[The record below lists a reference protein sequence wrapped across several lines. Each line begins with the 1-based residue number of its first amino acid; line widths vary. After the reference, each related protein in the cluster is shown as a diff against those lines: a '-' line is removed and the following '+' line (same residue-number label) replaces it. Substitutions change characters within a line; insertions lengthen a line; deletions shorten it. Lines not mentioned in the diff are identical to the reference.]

1 MNERIRELFVKKMG
15 LILDK
20 RKTQAAQ
27 AATRVR
33 SEANGRG
40 MLHSSETELG
50 VKSAYEEIYE
60 IICREAWSE
69 LQQIAVTIGVGPDE
83 SLADE
88 LRAVF
93 DQVMEPLA
101 GRYLGELARLRSTA
115 GAIAGDIAGDAETAF
130 RRSREIVGTEI
141 EVFSNKAETTV
152 SQRGDN
158 IHIKQTG
165 SGTVVAVQQGDHST
179 ATVTQNV
186 DTAGL
191 ETLRST
197 LESLLETFR
206 NHEQLAP
213 LIEEAKA
220 GGGQTSAGVGT
231 HPKSA
236 KRDQDVDRH
245 SQEGQGALRNG
256 RECGCRVRHGGAT
269 AHTAV
274 DRGACGAAGSA
285 HDFE

>member
-40 MLHSSETELG
+40 MLHSSVTERG

-69 LQQIAVTIGVGPDE
+69 LQQIAVTIGVGSDE

-158 IHIKQTG
+158 IHIEQTG

-197 LESLLETFR
+197 LESLLEKFR

-220 GGGQTSAGVGT
+220 EA
-231 HPKSA
+231 A
-236 KRDQDVDRH
+236 KPQPVWGRI
-245 SQEGQGALRNG
+245 RNLLNEIKMWIG
-256 RECGCRVRHGGAT
+256 IAKKGKELFETAENAAVECGMEALPPMPL
-269 AHTAV
+269 
-274 DRGACGAAGSA
+274 
-285 HDFE
+285 